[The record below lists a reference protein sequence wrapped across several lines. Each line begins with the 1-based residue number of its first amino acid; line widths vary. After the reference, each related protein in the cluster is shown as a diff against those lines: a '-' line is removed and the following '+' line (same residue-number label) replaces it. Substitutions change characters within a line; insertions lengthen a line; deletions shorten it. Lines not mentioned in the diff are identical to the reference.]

1 MLSDK
6 TALVL
11 EGIRRRLIQELDF
24 DDIPSEYLIA
34 QAKKIQKEKLE
45 EIIGGCLK
53 SLNNTELEGVIK
65 FYEKEGQK
73 EEKRLLNEKPV
84 SFGQKSNK

>member
-1 MLSDK
+1 MLGDK
-6 TALVL
+6 TLLVL
-11 EGIRRRLIQELDF
+11 EGIRRRLIQELEL

-53 SLNNTELEGVIK
+53 SLNNTELEELIK
-65 FYEKEGQK
+65 FYEKEEQK
-73 EEKRLLNEKPV
+73 EKRLLNEKPV

>member
-6 TALVL
+6 TLLVL
-11 EGIRRRLIQELDF
+11 EGIRRRLIQELEL

-53 SLNNTELEGVIK
+53 SLNNTELEELIK
-65 FYEKEGQK
+65 FYEKEEQK
-73 EEKRLLNEKPV
+73 EKRVLSQVPPTKVGGL
-84 SFGQKSNK
+84 